1 MYSQSKDTM
10 DNQPKTRK
18 ESKKSAKDKKH
29 NPNTLGSG
37 KGTRQKEA
45 NSAKASTRTK
55 EPSK

>member
-1 MYSQSKDTM
+1 MYSQTKDTM

-45 NSAKASTRTK
+45 NSAKAFTHLK
-55 EPSK
+55 EPRK